1 MAKIIFQCQFYW
13 LSKVT
18 PPKSDGGVTLGLKI
32 KPYSF
37 DYKLIMFLP
46 IVSKNQLG
54 QIMNPSCWQKDLQNK
69 WGHFRFEF
77 WAVLLSH

>member
-18 PPKSDGGVTLGLKI
+18 PPKSDRGVKN

-37 DYKLIMFLP
+37 EYIKLIMFLP
-46 IVSKNQLG
+46 IVSKKQLS
-54 QIMNPSCWQKDLQNK
+54 QIMNPSCWKKKELQNK
-69 WGHFRFEF
+69 
-77 WAVLLSH
+77 VT